1 MGLLGIL
8 AAMPQEVE
16 KLKQNVEGQE
26 EHSRGIWIFTT
37 GTIAGNPVVFA
48 AAEIGMVFASAAVT
62 LMINEFKATRVV
74 FTGVAGGLKAGQ
86 SIGDLII
93 GTDVVNYEMDARTF
107 KPPWD
112 ADYTYQLG
120 EIPIKKWRFYDAD
133 PQMLELAMQAPV
145 PAGVVRTK
153 GRLASGSVFL
163 DHAAK
168 TAMKESHWDLLG
180 EPLACEMEN
189 AGVAQICK
197 AFNVPYLSL
206 RALSDLVEGDAN
218 EDFGKF
224 CQEAADNVFPIVQYL
239 AKNLV

>member
-1 MGLLGIL
+1 M
-8 AAMPQEVE
+8 VY
-16 KLKQNVEGQE
+16 V
-26 EHSRGIWIFTT
+26 RG
-37 GTIAGNPVVFA
+37 
-48 AAEIGMVFASAAVT
+48 
-62 LMINEFKATRVV
+62 
-74 FTGVAGGLKAGQ
+74 
-86 SIGDLII
+86 D
-93 GTDVVNYEMDARTF
+93 
-107 KPPWD
+107 
-112 ADYTYQLG
+112 
-120 EIPIKKWRFYDAD
+120 
-133 PQMLELAMQAPV
+133 
-145 PAGVVRTK
+145 
-153 GRLASGSVFL
+153 SGS
-163 DHAAK
+163 HAAK